1 MKSIKTLFS
10 LIFGLFLVISCV
22 PEADNNG
29 DLLHGLGNI
38 GGGTGGGGNT
48 GGGTTGKRIA
58 SYVEKDLSTNKT
70 NTFTFTYDGNLLKA
84 ISDSNNTTD
93 VEVMYENGKIISVSS
108 INKNTTS
115 VYTLQ
120 YNNSSLKSIAGVIN
134 DSGNITLANTEL
146 TYSGSKISK
155 AITKYSD
162 NGTLTDIIENTYKFT
177 GNNLSDFNFLYKDDS
192 GNQIL
197 NFGLQF
203 LSFDNKK
210 NPFTAFPKELIYT
223 LQKEWLQ
230 DYYIMG
236 LCENNTTALKAYGD
250 ASGGGKVNYTY
261 DSDGYPLTLTSPDIE
276 ITFTYK

>member
-1 MKSIKTLFS
+1 M
-10 LIFGLFLVISCV
+10 VSCV
-22 PEADNNG
+22 PGVDEDGN
-29 DLLHGLGNI
+29 LLHGLGNG

-58 SYVEKDLSTNKT
+58 SYVEKDLETNKT
-70 NTFTFTYDGNLLKA
+70 NTYTFTYDGDLLKT
-84 ISDSNNTTD
+84 ISDSNNTTN
-93 VEVMYENGKIISVSS
+93 VEVMYDNGKITSISS

-120 YNNSSLKSIAGVIN
+120 YNNNSLKSISGVIN
-134 DSGNITLANTEL
+134 DSGDITQANTEL
-146 TYSGSKISK
+146 TYNGSKVSK
-155 AITKYSD
+155 AITKYLD
-162 NGTLTDIIENTYKFT
+162 NGTITDIIENTYKFT
-177 GNNLSDFNFLYKDDS
+177 GNNLSDFNFLYKDAD

-210 NPFTAFPKELIYT
+210 NPFTAFPKELVYT

-236 LCENNTTALKAYGD
+236 LCENNTTVLKAYGD